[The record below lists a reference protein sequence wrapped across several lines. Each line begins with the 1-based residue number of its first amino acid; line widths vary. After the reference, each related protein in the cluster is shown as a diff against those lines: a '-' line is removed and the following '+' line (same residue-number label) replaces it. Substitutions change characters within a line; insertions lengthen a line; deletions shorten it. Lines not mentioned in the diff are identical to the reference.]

1 MPAFKV
7 DVLFERLDSLE
18 LSSCLFCNRLTR
30 WRAIKSSFA
39 LISRLGDGV
48 FWYCLMLVM
57 AVLDY
62 PRGTLV
68 ALHMAAVGFVGLL
81 IYKLMKGRM
90 VRQRPSIT
98 WSQIRRGTAPLDLY
112 SFPSGHTLHAIAFTT
127 IAIDFYPAL
136 GWLLIPF
143 TMLVALSRVVLG
155 LHYPSDVLVGAII
168 GFGLAAWSLA

>member
-1 MPAFKV
+1 MADSKV
-7 DVLFERLDSLE
+7 AILFNRLDSIE
-18 LSSCLFCNRLTR
+18 LASCLFANRLTR
-30 WRAIKSSFA
+30 WKTIHTFFT

-62 PRGTLV
+62 PHGTVV
-68 ALHMAAVGFVGLL
+68 ALHMAAVGFLGLV

-112 SFPSGHTLHAIAFTT
+112 SFPSGHTLHAIAFSTV
-127 IAIDFYPAL
+127 AIDYYPAL

-143 TMLVALSRVVLG
+143 AMLIALSRVVLG